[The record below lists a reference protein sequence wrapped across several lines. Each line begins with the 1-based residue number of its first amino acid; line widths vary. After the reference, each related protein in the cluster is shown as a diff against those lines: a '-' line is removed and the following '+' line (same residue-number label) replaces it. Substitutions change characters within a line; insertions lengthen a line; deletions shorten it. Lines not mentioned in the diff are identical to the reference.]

1 MHRRCAKVKA
11 IPQMK
16 PGSPGAEQR
25 LSYRGQNT
33 HEDTFII
40 ECHYVPRPPWSSG
53 ILEKSV
59 SGLTLGA
66 SKPHV
71 SFHTPWKPSL
81 VIDQTPSVPLF
92 FGFSRSR
99 DVSASS
105 RAWRR
110 LQHSL
115 VSSEAQLPR
124 PSQ

>member
-1 MHRRCAKVKA
+1 MHRRCAKVTA

-59 SGLTLGA
+59 REISKWVDFGCLEATCFFSYSMETFPSHRSNTLR
-66 SKPHV
+66 PFV
-71 SFHTPWKPSL
+71 LW
-81 VIDQTPSVPLF
+81 LF
-92 FGFSRSR
+92 E
-99 DVSASS
+99 V
-105 RAWRR
+105 
-110 LQHSL
+110 
-115 VSSEAQLPR
+115 
-124 PSQ
+124 

>member
-1 MHRRCAKVKA
+1 MSGKA
-11 IPQMK
+11 YNNAQEMCQSHSHSTDETR
-16 PGSPGAEQR
+16 SPGAEQR

-71 SFHTPWKPSL
+71 SFHTPWMPSL
-81 VIDQTPSVPLF
+81 VID
-92 FGFSRSR
+92 
-99 DVSASS
+99 
-105 RAWRR
+105 
-110 LQHSL
+110 
-115 VSSEAQLPR
+115 
-124 PSQ
+124 